1 MTRRRTTDSRPV
13 WPHLLLPLLAVAV
26 FELLLMHHAHTYTVE
41 LRFPRPAVETN
52 TTGGAR

>member
-1 MTRRRTTDSRPV
+1 M
-13 WPHLLLPLLAVAV
+13 